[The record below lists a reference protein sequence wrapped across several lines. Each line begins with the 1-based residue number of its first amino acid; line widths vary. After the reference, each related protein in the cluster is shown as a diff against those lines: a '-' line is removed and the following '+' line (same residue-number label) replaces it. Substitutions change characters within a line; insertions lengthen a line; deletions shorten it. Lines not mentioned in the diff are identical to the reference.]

1 LSGIFK
7 SHHYDLGHYERPPY
21 TADSLRSAYHIRQL
35 EIHRLSMLKEG
46 GIDIFVSHDWPAGI
60 AHYGNKA
67 ALVGHKPF
75 LEREIEDGSLGSAPA
90 AELLHLLRPKYWFS
104 AHLHT
109 KFAAIVPHPTSTESK
124 PSATKFLA
132 LSKCL
137 PGQRFLQIIDLPS
150 PKEEKGMK
158 LHSSSSA
165 DKSFSYD
172 AEWLAILKH
181 THHLLSLSPGR
192 IAPTIFDN
200 NNINSSISQQAIKET
215 RDLMYKAYHGGR
227 IPNNFVPT
235 AAAHN
240 DKGGGGRRRGMMP
253 AYELRNPQTEQFLGM
268 IGLGYNLDH
277 PAAPS
282 GGMFGMSAGGGLT
295 NPEEIELL
303 DDDEEEEDGGGGGGK
318 VLTALASVIGYNE
331 KKSEGE
337 NPEEIELGEEDE

>member
-1 LSGIFK
+1 
-7 SHHYDLGHYERPPY
+7 
-21 TADSLRSAYHIRQL
+21 
-35 EIHRLSMLKEG
+35 MLKEG

-109 KFAAIVPHPTSTESK
+109 KFAAIVPHLPSTECTS
-124 PSATKFLA
+124 SSTKFLA

-137 PGQRFLQIIDLPS
+137 PGQRFLQIIDVPS
-150 PKEEKGMK
+150 LKEGKGMK
-158 LHSSSSA
+158 LHPSSSAA

-200 NNINSSISQQAIKET
+200 INNSSSCSSSSSSTISQQAIQEA
-215 RDLMYKAYHGGR
+215 RDLMYKACPGGK

-240 DKGGGGRRRGMMP
+240 ENGGGGRRKGMMP

-268 IGLGYNLDH
+268 IGLEYNLDH
-277 PAAPS
+277 PTAPS
-282 GGMFGMSAGGGLT
+282 GAMFGGGNIDMIRKGGGGGGGVT

-303 DDDEEEEDGGGGGGK
+303 DDDEEEEDGGGGGGRGK
-318 VLTALASVIGYNE
+318 VLNTALASIIEYNK
-331 KKSEGE
+331 KKSKGE
-337 NPEEIELGEEDE
+337 NPEEIELEEEDE